1 MPRQGWRE
9 KQPLAITLLLLHTL
23 IIQRMKPAFAFTL
36 WISEI
41 VLVYPGD
48 LPEFQAP
55 LALGYRQL
63 RGILPLFPDRG
74 SGQLDLNTLALDQ
87 GATLALRSWW
97 SPGICL
103 QK

>member
-1 MPRQGWRE
+1 MLRQGWRE
-9 KQPLAITLLLLHTL
+9 KQLFAITLLLLHTL

-48 LPEFQAP
+48 FPEFRAP
-55 LALGYRQL
+55 LALGHGQL
-63 RGILPLFPDRG
+63 RGILLLFPDRG
-74 SGQLDLNTLALDQ
+74 SGQLDLNTLAPDQ
-87 GATLALRSWW
+87 GATLALRSWP

>member
-1 MPRQGWRE
+1 MQRRAACSPAAAIARANITMPHQGWRE
-9 KQPLAITLLLLHTL
+9 KQLLAITLLLLHTL

-55 LALGYRQL
+55 LALESVRKM
-63 RGILPLFPDRG
+63 G
-74 SGQLDLNTLALDQ
+74 SRHRICSEAKQRAT
-87 GATLALRSWW
+87 GA
-97 SPGICL
+97 
-103 QK
+103 